1 MTSQSL
7 PQGPRVD
14 VSISYNESAQ
24 IHEFLYFDETG
35 QPTDGN
41 VIVDKGE
48 TVVYRLK
55 DSPDYNF
62 IGAGFVT
69 PCDGVIESVSVIE
82 DGQQLVLQD
91 EDTVVGK
98 TAFQLIVKCPQST
111 NWLISPDPQVINRD
125 TK

>member
-14 VSISYNESAQ
+14 VSISYNEATK

-41 VIVDKGE
+41 VVVDKGE

-55 DSPDYNF
+55 DSPDYRF

-91 EDTVVGK
+91 EDSVVGK
-98 TAFQLIVKCPQST
+98 TVFQLIIQCPQSP
-111 NWLISPDPQVINRD
+111 NWLLSPDPQVINRN
-125 TK
+125 TL

>member
-14 VSISYNESAQ
+14 VAISYNEAGK
-24 IHEFLYFDETG
+24 IHQFLYFDETG

-41 VIVDKGE
+41 VVIDKGE

-55 DSPDYNF
+55 DSPDYSF

-82 DGQQLVLQD
+82 DGQQLVFQD
-91 EDTVVGK
+91 EDKVVGK
-98 TAFQLIVKCPQST
+98 TSFQFIIKCPQSP
-111 NWLISPDPQVINRD
+111 NWLISPDPQVINHG
-125 TK
+125 TQ